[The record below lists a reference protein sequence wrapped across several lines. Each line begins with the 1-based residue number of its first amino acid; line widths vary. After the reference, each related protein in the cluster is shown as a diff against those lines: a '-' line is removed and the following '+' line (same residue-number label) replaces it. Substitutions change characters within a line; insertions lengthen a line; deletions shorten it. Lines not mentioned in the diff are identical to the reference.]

1 MNALNT
7 ALQHIP
13 TTTKET
19 ILSLPQQLKAQLPL
33 SSTLA
38 HQINAQRQTI
48 QNILDGHDSRLM
60 IVTGPCSIHDPIAA
74 LDYAKKLQQLQ
85 STVADQIFF
94 VMRTYIEKPR
104 TTVGW
109 KGFLYDPNLD
119 GSSNMQLG
127 LEKSRALYLQII
139 EMGLPIASE
148 ILSPMAT
155 AYFDDL
161 LAWGAI
167 GARTSESQI
176 HREISSQMPYSIGFK
191 NGTDGSIQIALDAI
205 QSASHP
211 HQFMGMS
218 QSGLPCIL
226 ESEGNPKAH
235 LILRGSNA
243 GPNYHLTEI
252 EKIKEKVKT
261 ELPALVID
269 CSHGNSGKN
278 PLLQAEVLRTIVA
291 ERSLS
296 HVRGV
301 MLESHLNDGQ
311 QKISSEMTYGQSI
324 TDGCLG
330 WDKTQ
335 QLLIEIADSLRTSAL
350 KRSA

>member
-7 ALQHIP
+7 ALEHIP

-33 SSTLA
+33 SSPLA

-235 LILRGSNA
+235 LILRGSNV
-243 GPNYHLTEI
+243 GPNYQLTEI

-269 CSHGNSGKN
+269 CSHGNSDKN

>member
-7 ALQHIP
+7 ALEHIP

-33 SSTLA
+33 SSPLA

-74 LDYAKKLQQLQ
+74 LDYAKNLQQLQ

-148 ILSPMAT
+148 ILNPMAT

-269 CSHGNSGKN
+269 CSHGNSDKN